1 MRSDSLP
8 AQSQIEPDACPET
21 AREIGVRFERA
32 SGARSDGESRPS
44 PSGACAHAARRAMI
58 CVESVW
64 PWDAG
69 WRQLSVGS
77 GVSVTVWEGI
87 TISAR
92 WASRRNECV
101 SAKWLPCL
109 AAMVFFARIVLTTI
123 RLHSNNL

>member
-58 CVESVW
+58 CVESSW
-64 PWDAG
+64 RWDAR

-77 GVSVTVWEGI
+77 GAGTRRERRPLCGLGHRRVVCQKAA
-87 TISAR
+87 AR
-92 WASRRNECV
+92 TA
-101 SAKWLPCL
+101 
-109 AAMVFFARIVLTTI
+109 TG
-123 RLHSNNL
+123 